1 MKTFFKFGLGMAAV
15 LLASC
20 SSNNLDEI
28 APNEEQSSFPEYNV
42 TMTIPDFLEEDGTR
56 TALTYDNEN
65 RVMSFA
71 WAEGDVVGVYSDE
84 ASGGNLA
91 TFKIKN
97 ISASDPKSASFNGG
111 GFRLIGGNSY
121 TAVFPYNGT
130 AIEQTSFPVNFEG
143 QVQLINNGTGHLG
156 AFDYMAASATASS
169 DNVANFAF
177 AHLGAIMRLE
187 LTAPG
192 AGTYTSLKISAPEKF
207 FIKKG
212 VVNLL
217 ASTPGITYEDESNF
231 ANEYTLK
238 LGEGGSGISLA
249 TNDEDLIIFLFIPP
263 IDLTSQTL
271 TFTLMDNHGSV
282 TEYTRVGFNM
292 RPGIVFRHK
301 PTKVVGSISGS
312 GSGYPFG

>member
-1 MKTFFKFGLGMAAV
+1 MKTFFKFGLGMATF
-15 LLASC
+15 LLAGC

-28 APNEEQSSFPEYNV
+28 APKEESSFPEYNV

-56 TALTYDNEN
+56 TALTYDNDK

-71 WAEGDVVGVYSDE
+71 WAEGDIVGVYSDE

-97 ISASDPKSASFNGG
+97 ISSSDPRSANFNGG

-130 AIEQTSFPVNFEG
+130 AIEQTSFPVNYEG
-143 QVQLINNGTGHLG
+143 QVQLVNNGTGHLG
-156 AFDYMAASATASS
+156 AYDYMAASATASG

-177 AHLGAIMRLE
+177 RHLGAIMRLE

-217 ASTPGITYEDESNF
+217 ATTPGITYEDESNF
-231 ANEYTLK
+231 SAEYTLK
-238 LGEGGSGISLA
+238 LGPNGTGISLTA
-249 TNDEDLIIFLFIPP
+249 DDEDLIIFLFIPP
-263 IDLTSQTL
+263 VDLSSQTL
-271 TFTLMDNHGSV
+271 TFTLTDINGSV

-292 RPGIVFRHK
+292 VRSMVYRHK
-301 PTKVVGSISGS
+301 PTKVVGSVTGS

>member
-1 MKTFFKFGLGMAAV
+1 MKTFLKFGLGMAAV
-15 LLASC
+15 LLAGC

-28 APNEEQSSFPEYNV
+28 APKEESLFPEYNV

-56 TALTYDNEN
+56 TALTYTSGVGME
-65 RVMSFA
+65 FA
-71 WAEGDVVGVYSDE
+71 WAEGDIVGVYSDE

-97 ISASDPKSASFNGG
+97 ISSSDPKSANFNGG

-130 AIEQTSFPVNFEG
+130 AIEQTSFPVNYEG
-143 QVQLINNGTGHLG
+143 QVQLVNDGTGHLG
-156 AFDYMAASATASS
+156 AYDYMAASATASG

-177 AHLGAIMRLE
+177 AHLGAIMRLQ

-207 FIKKG
+207 YIKKG

-217 ASTPGITYEDESNF
+217 ATTPGITYENESDF
-231 ANEYTLK
+231 STEYTLK
-238 LGEGGSGISLA
+238 LGPNGTGISLTA
-249 TNDEDLIIFLFIPP
+249 DDEDLIIFLFIPP
-263 IDLTSQTL
+263 MDLTSQTL
-271 TFTLMDNHGSV
+271 TFTLTDINGSV

-292 RPGIVFRHK
+292 VGGRVYRHK
-301 PTKVVGSISGS
+301 PTKVVGSVTGS

>member
-15 LLASC
+15 LFAGC

-28 APNEEQSSFPEYNV
+28 APKEENSFPEYNV

-56 TALTYDNEN
+56 TALTYDNDN

-71 WAEGDVVGVYSDE
+71 WAEGDIVGVYSDE

-91 TFKIKN
+91 TFKIRN
-97 ISASDPKSASFNGG
+97 ISSSDPRSANFNGG

-130 AIEQTSFPVNFEG
+130 AIEQTSFPVNYEG
-143 QVQLINNGTGHLG
+143 QVQLVNNGTGHLG
-156 AFDYMAASATASS
+156 AFDYMATSATASS

-192 AGTYTSLKISAPEKF
+192 AGTYTSLKISVPEKF

-217 ASTPGITYEDESNF
+217 ATTPSIAYEDESNF
-231 ANEYTLK
+231 STEYTLK
-238 LGEGGSGISLA
+238 LGPNGTGISLTA
-249 TNDEDLIIFLFIPP
+249 DEDLIIFLFIPP
-263 IDLTSQTL
+263 VDLSSQTL
-271 TFTLMDNHGSV
+271 TFTLTDINGSV

-292 RPGIVFRHK
+292 VGGRVYRHK
-301 PTKVVGSISGS
+301 PTKVVGSVTGS

>member
-15 LLASC
+15 LLAGC

-28 APNEEQSSFPEYNV
+28 APKEESSFPEYNV

-56 TALTYDNEN
+56 TALTYTSGEGIK
-65 RVMSFA
+65 FA
-71 WAEGDVVGVYSDE
+71 WAEGDIVGVYSDE

-97 ISASDPKSASFNGG
+97 ISSSDPKSANFNGG

-130 AIEQTSFPVNFEG
+130 AIEQTSFPVNYEG
-143 QVQLINNGTGHLG
+143 QVQLVNDGTGHLG
-156 AFDYMAASATASS
+156 AYDYMAASATASG

-177 AHLGAIMRLE
+177 AHLGAIMRLQ

-207 FIKKG
+207 YIKKG

-217 ASTPGITYEDESNF
+217 ATTPGITYEDESDF
-231 ANEYTLK
+231 STEYTLK
-238 LGEGGSGISLA
+238 LGPNGTGISLTA
-249 TNDEDLIIFLFIPP
+249 DDEDLFIFLFIPP
-263 IDLTSQTL
+263 MDLTSQTL
-271 TFTLMDNHGSV
+271 TFTLTDINGSV

-292 RPGIVFRHK
+292 VGGRVYRHK
-301 PTKVVGSISGS
+301 PTKVVGSVTGS